1 MIFKDPSNSNHSTI
15 LSSYETIIV
24 FLLRAGKHHQKQ
36 FLCIFLGEGAYWEP
50 KWAEAD
56 QEFINEV
63 KCQINFINSLNQ
75 LPVVWTIQ

>member
-1 MIFKDPSNSNHSTI
+1 MIFKDSSNSNHSTI
-15 LSSYETIIV
+15 LSSYETILV
-24 FLLRAGKHHQKQ
+24 FLLHAGKHHQKQ
-36 FLCIFLGEGAYWEP
+36 FLCISWEGAYWEP

-75 LPVVWTIQ
+75 LPMVWTIQ